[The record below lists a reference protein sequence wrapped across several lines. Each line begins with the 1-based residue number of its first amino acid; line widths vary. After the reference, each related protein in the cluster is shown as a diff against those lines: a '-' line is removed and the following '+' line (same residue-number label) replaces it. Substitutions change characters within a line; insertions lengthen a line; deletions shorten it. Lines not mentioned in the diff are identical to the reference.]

1 MKLIEGAPIAE
12 IVYEECAASFAELK
26 AAGYLPGLAVVL
38 VGDDPASKAY
48 VGAKDR
54 KCRELGMHSVKIE
67 MAATTTQADLL
78 EVIDQLNADDSIH
91 GILVQMPLPRHLDEE
106 EVIRRIDPAKDVD
119 GLHPVNL
126 GKLAMDDPTGFAP
139 CTPSGCQRMLVES
152 GIETEG
158 KHVVIV
164 GRSLLVGKSLALLMM
179 GKGKGANATVTVA
192 HSRTKDL
199 PALTKTADILVAAIG
214 IPHFIRPDHVK
225 QGAVIIDVGINR
237 IDDPTAKNGSRLVG
251 DVDFEAVSDMCEA
264 ITPVPGGVGR
274 MTIAM
279 LMANTIRACRLKAER
294 ESSEA
299 DFS

>member
-12 IVYEECAASFAELK
+12 VVYAECHTSFEELK
-26 AAGYLPGLAVVL
+26 AAGHLPGLAVVL

-48 VGAKDR
+48 VGSKDR

-67 MAATTTQADLL
+67 KPADIGQADLL
-78 EVIDQLNADDSIH
+78 AVIDELNADEAVH

-139 CTPSGCQRMLVES
+139 CTPSGCQRMLLES

-164 GRSLLVGKSLALLMM
+164 GRSLLVGKSLALLLM

-199 PALTKTADILVAAIG
+199 PSLTRQADILVAAIG
-214 IPHFIRPDHVK
+214 IPHFIGPDHLKEGV
-225 QGAVIIDVGINR
+225 VVIDVGINR
-237 IDDPTAKNGSRLVG
+237 IEDPAAKGGSRLVG
-251 DVDFEAVSDMCEA
+251 DVDFEAVKDKCEA

-279 LMANTIRACRLKAER
+279 LMANTIRACRSRAGL
-294 ESSEA
+294 
-299 DFS
+299 

>member
-12 IVYEECAASFAELK
+12 VVYAECHTSFEELK
-26 AAGYLPGLAVVL
+26 AAGHLPGLAVVL
-38 VGDDPASKAY
+38 VGEDPASKAY
-48 VGAKDR
+48 VGSKDR

-67 MAATTTQADLL
+67 KPADISQGDLL
-78 EVIDQLNADDSIH
+78 DVIDALNADEAIH

-139 CTPSGCQRMLVES
+139 CTPSGCQRMLLES

-164 GRSLLVGKSLALLMM
+164 GRSLLVGKSLALLLM

-199 PALTKTADILVAAIG
+199 PALTRQADILVAAIG
-214 IPHFIRPDHVK
+214 IPHFIGPDHLK
-225 QGAVIIDVGINR
+225 EGAVVIDVGINR
-237 IDDPTAKNGSRLVG
+237 IEDPAAKGGSRLVG
-251 DVDFEAVSDMCEA
+251 DVDFEAVKDKCEA

-279 LMANTIRACRLKAER
+279 LMANTIRACRLKAGL
-294 ESSEA
+294 
-299 DFS
+299 

>member
-12 IVYEECAASFAELK
+12 VVYAECHTSFEELK
-26 AAGYLPGLAVVL
+26 AAGHLPGLAVVL

-48 VGAKDR
+48 VGSKDR

-67 MAATTTQADLL
+67 KPADIGQADLL
-78 EVIDQLNADDSIH
+78 AVIDELNADEAVH

-139 CTPSGCQRMLVES
+139 CTPSGCQRMLLES

-164 GRSLLVGKSLALLMM
+164 GRSLLVGKSLALLLM

-199 PALTKTADILVAAIG
+199 PSLTRQADILVAAIG
-214 IPHFIRPDHVK
+214 IPHFIGPGHLKEGV
-225 QGAVIIDVGINR
+225 VVIDVGINR
-237 IDDPTAKNGSRLVG
+237 IEDPAAKGGSRLVG
-251 DVDFEAVSDMCEA
+251 DVDFEAVKDKCEA

-279 LMANTIRACRLKAER
+279 LMANTIRACRLRAGL
-294 ESSEA
+294 
-299 DFS
+299 

>member
-12 IVYEECAASFAELK
+12 VVYRECETSFAELK
-26 AAGYLPGLAVVL
+26 AAGHLPGLAVVL

-48 VGAKDR
+48 VGSKDR
-54 KCRELGMHSVKIE
+54 KCRELGLHSVKIE
-67 MAATTTQADLL
+67 KPADISQGDLL
-78 EVIDQLNADDSIH
+78 AVIDELNADEAIH

-139 CTPSGCQRMLVES
+139 CTPSGCQRMLLES
-152 GIETEG
+152 GIQTEG

-164 GRSLLVGKSLALLMM
+164 GRSLLVGKSLALLLM

-199 PALTKTADILVAAIG
+199 PSLTRQADILVAAIG
-214 IPHFIRPDHVK
+214 IPHFIGPDHLK
-225 QGAVIIDVGINR
+225 EGAVVIDVGINR
-237 IDDPTAKNGSRLVG
+237 IDDPASKSGSRLVG
-251 DVDFEAVSDMCEA
+251 DVDFEAVKDKCEA

-279 LMANTIRACRLKAER
+279 LMANTIRACRLKVGL
-294 ESSEA
+294 
-299 DFS
+299 

>member
-12 IVYEECAASFAELK
+12 VVYRECETSFAELK
-26 AAGYLPGLAVVL
+26 AAGHLPGLAVVL

-48 VGAKDR
+48 VGSKDR
-54 KCRELGMHSVKIE
+54 KCRELGLHSVKIE
-67 MAATTTQADLL
+67 KPADISQGDLL
-78 EVIDQLNADDSIH
+78 AVIDELNADEAIH

-139 CTPSGCQRMLVES
+139 CTPSGCQRMLLES

-158 KHVVIV
+158 RHVVIV
-164 GRSLLVGKSLALLMM
+164 GRSLLVGKSLALLLM

-199 PALTKTADILVAAIG
+199 PSLTRQADILVAAIG
-214 IPHFIRPDHVK
+214 IPHFIGPDHLK
-225 QGAVIIDVGINR
+225 EGAVVIDVGINR
-237 IDDPTAKNGSRLVG
+237 IDDPASKSGSRLVG
-251 DVDFEAVSDMCEA
+251 DVDFEAVKDKCEA

-279 LMANTIRACRLKAER
+279 LMANTIRACRLKVGL
-294 ESSEA
+294 
-299 DFS
+299 

>member
-12 IVYEECAASFAELK
+12 IVYKECAASFAELQ

-54 KCRELGMHSVKIE
+54 KCRELGFHSVKIE
-67 MAATTTQADLL
+67 KPATTTQAELL
-78 EVIDQLNADDSIH
+78 AVIDALNLDDAIH
-91 GILVQMPLPRHLDEE
+91 GILVQLPLPRHLDEE
-106 EVIRRIDPAKDVD
+106 EIIRRIDPGKDVD

-126 GKLAMDDPTGFAP
+126 GKLAMDDPSGFAP
-139 CTPSGCQRMLVES
+139 CTPSGCQRMLLES

-164 GRSLLVGKSLALLMM
+164 GRSLLVGKSLALLLM
-179 GKGKGANATVTVA
+179 GKGRGANATVTVA
-192 HSRTKDL
+192 HSRTKNL

-214 IPHFIRPDHVK
+214 IPRFIGVDHVK
-225 QGAVIIDVGINR
+225 EGVVIIDVGINR
-237 IDDPTAKNGSRLVG
+237 IEDATAKNGTRLVG
-251 DVDFEAVSDMCEA
+251 DVDFEAVFDLCKA

-279 LMANTIRACRLKAER
+279 LMANTIRACRLR
-294 ESSEA
+294 SENK
-299 DFS
+299 FSETDIS

>member
-12 IVYEECAASFAELK
+12 VVYRECQTSFEELK
-26 AAGYLPGLAVVL
+26 AAGHLPGLAVVL
-38 VGDDPASKAY
+38 VGEDPASKAY
-48 VGAKDR
+48 VGSKER

-67 MAATTTQADLL
+67 KPAAISQAELL
-78 EVIDQLNADDSIH
+78 EVIDTLNADTAIH
-91 GILVQMPLPRHLDEE
+91 GILVQMPLPRHLDEA

-139 CTPSGCQRMLVES
+139 CTPSGCQRMLLES

-164 GRSLLVGKSLALLMM
+164 GRSLLVGKSLALLLM
-179 GKGKGANATVTVA
+179 GKGKGGNATVTVA

-199 PALTKTADILVAAIG
+199 CSLTRQADILVAAIG
-214 IPHFIRPDHVK
+214 IPHFIGPDHIK
-225 QGAVIIDVGINR
+225 EGAVVIDVGINR
-237 IDDPTAKNGSRLVG
+237 IDDPAAKGGTRLVG
-251 DVDFEAVSDMCEA
+251 DVDFDAVKGKCEA

-279 LMANTIRACRLKAER
+279 LMANTIRACRLKVGL
-294 ESSEA
+294 
-299 DFS
+299 

>member
-12 IVYEECAASFAELK
+12 VVYRECETSFAELK
-26 AAGYLPGLAVVL
+26 AAGHLPGLAVVI

-48 VGAKDR
+48 VGSKDR
-54 KCRELGMHSVKIE
+54 KCRELGLHSVKIE
-67 MAATTTQADLL
+67 KPADISQGDLL
-78 EVIDQLNADDSIH
+78 AVIDELNADEAIH

-139 CTPSGCQRMLVES
+139 CTPSGCQRMLLES

-164 GRSLLVGKSLALLMM
+164 GRSLLVGKSLALLLM

-199 PALTKTADILVAAIG
+199 PSLTRQADILVAAIG
-214 IPHFIRPDHVK
+214 IPHFIGPDHLK
-225 QGAVIIDVGINR
+225 EGAVVIDVGINR
-237 IDDPTAKNGSRLVG
+237 IDDPASKSGSRLVG
-251 DVDFEAVSDMCEA
+251 DVDFEAVKDKCEA

-279 LMANTIRACRLKAER
+279 LMANTIRACRLKVGL
-294 ESSEA
+294 
-299 DFS
+299 

>member
-1 MKLIEGAPIAE
+1 MKLIEGTPIAE
-12 IVYEECAASFAELK
+12 VVYRECLSSLERLQ
-26 AAGYLPGLAVVL
+26 AAGHRPGLAVVL

-48 VGAKDR
+48 VGSKDR
-54 KCRELGMHSVKIE
+54 KCRELGLHSLKIE
-67 MAATTTQADLL
+67 KPADIRQEDLL
-78 EVIDQLNADDSIH
+78 AVIDELNADEAIH

-139 CTPSGCQRMLVES
+139 CTPSGCQRMLIES
-152 GIETEG
+152 GIDTEG

-164 GRSLLVGKSLALLMM
+164 GRSLLVGKSLALLLM

-199 PALTKTADILVAAIG
+199 SALTRQADILVAAIG
-214 IPHFIRPDHVK
+214 IPHFIGPDHLK
-225 QGAVIIDVGINR
+225 DGAVVIDVGINR
-237 IDDPTAKNGSRLVG
+237 IEDPAAKAGTRLVG
-251 DVDFEAVSDMCEA
+251 DVDFDAVKEKCEA

-274 MTIAM
+274 MTIAT
-279 LMANTIRACRLKAER
+279 LMANTIRACRLKVEG
-294 ESSEA
+294 
-299 DFS
+299 

>member
-12 IVYEECAASFAELK
+12 VVYAECHTSFEELK
-26 AAGYLPGLAVVL
+26 AAGHLPGLAVVL

-48 VGAKDR
+48 VGSKDR

-67 MAATTTQADLL
+67 KPANIGQADLL
-78 EVIDQLNADDSIH
+78 AVIDELNADEAVH

-139 CTPSGCQRMLVES
+139 CTPSGCQRMLLES

-164 GRSLLVGKSLALLMM
+164 GRSLLVGKSLALLLM

-199 PALTKTADILVAAIG
+199 PSLTRQADILVAAIG
-214 IPHFIRPDHVK
+214 IPHFIGPDHLKEGV
-225 QGAVIIDVGINR
+225 VVIDVGINR
-237 IDDPTAKNGSRLVG
+237 IEDPAAKGGSRLVG
-251 DVDFEAVSDMCEA
+251 DVDFEAVKDKCEA

-279 LMANTIRACRLKAER
+279 LMANTIRACRSRAGL
-294 ESSEA
+294 
-299 DFS
+299 

>member
-12 IVYEECAASFAELK
+12 VVYRECLGALETLR
-26 AAGYLPGLAVVL
+26 AAGRLPGLAVVL

-48 VGAKDR
+48 VGSKDR
-54 KCRELGMHSVKIE
+54 KCRELGLHSVKIE
-67 MAATTTQADLL
+67 KPADIRQEDLL
-78 EVIDQLNADDSIH
+78 AVIDELNADEAIH

-106 EVIRRIDPAKDVD
+106 AVIRRIDPAKDVD

-139 CTPSGCQRMLVES
+139 CTPSGCQRMLLES

-164 GRSLLVGKSLALLMM
+164 GRSLLVGKSLALLLM

-199 PALTKTADILVAAIG
+199 PALTRQADILVAAIG
-214 IPHFIRPDHVK
+214 IPRFIGPDHLK
-225 QGAVIIDVGINR
+225 DGAVVIDVGINR
-237 IDDPTAKNGSRLVG
+237 IDDPSAKNGSRLVG
-251 DVDFEAVSDMCEA
+251 DVDFEAVKEKCEA

-279 LMANTIRACRLKAER
+279 LMANTIRACRL
-294 ESSEA
+294 EA
-299 DFS
+299 GL